1 MSHLQWTRQIK
12 ADKIKKK
19 INSESIAKERKDKK
33 EMETTGR
40 ESNVKQNQAVQ
51 YKNGYEKQQP
61 RKESNNK

>member
-1 MSHLQWTRQIK
+1 
-12 ADKIKKK
+12 
-19 INSESIAKERKDKK
+19 
-33 EMETTGR
+33 METTGR